1 MFYKTT
7 SLDLYSGR
15 PAAANEYLY
24 QVIQCVSL
32 EKLFSESEAET
43 FKTAHEII
51 NTPTTSL
58 PHFGILGYGVDHG
71 VALNNGRIGAAAG
84 PDAFRSCIGKLAYP
98 NKKNI
103 KITDF
108 GSVYCPDKKLALAQQ
123 RLGSALAHLLAQGIK
138 PIVIGGGHDMAYG
151 HFLGIQEH
159 LNTLKPKTKLG
170 IINLDAHLD
179 LRMPSPEG
187 TSGSPFSQTATHL
200 AAHGKTFHYCCVGL
214 RENANPPSLIERALG
229 LKSTL
234 VFREECQ
241 MSQWAAVEEKII
253 TFIAPLDAVYLSIDL
268 DVFHQGIAPGVSAAS
283 PLGLELDFGIRVLK
297 LVLASGKMISMDLAE
312 LNPTY
317 DRDQATAKLA
327 AGLAYELID
336 YYP

>member
-15 PAAANEYLY
+15 PAAADEYLY
-24 QVIQCVSL
+24 QVIKCVSL
-32 EKLFSESEAET
+32 EKIFSESEAET
-43 FKTAHEII
+43 SKKTHEIP
-51 NTPTTSL
+51 NAAATSL

-71 VALNNGRIGAAAG
+71 VALNHGRIGAAAG
-84 PDAFRSCIGKLAYP
+84 PDAFRSCFGKLAYP
-98 NKKNI
+98 SENKI

-108 GSVYCPDKKLALAQQ
+108 GSVYCPDKKLAEAQQ

-187 TSGSPFSQTATHL
+187 TSGSPFSQIATLL
-200 AAHGKTFHYCCVGL
+200 AAKGKPFNYCCVGL
-214 RENANPPSLIERALG
+214 RENANPPSLITRALA

-234 VFREECQ
+234 IFREECQ
-241 MSQWAAVEEKII
+241 LSQWVAVEEKIAA
-253 TFIAPLDAVYLSIDL
+253 FISPLDFVYLTIDL
-268 DVFHQGIAPGVSAAS
+268 DAFHQGIAPGVSAAS
-283 PLGLELDFGIRVLK
+283 PLGIDLDFGIRVLK
-297 LVLASGKMISMDLAE
+297 QVLASGKMMSMDLAE

-317 DRDQATAKLA
+317 DRDQCTAKLA
-327 AGLAYELID
+327 AGLAYELIRF
-336 YYP
+336 YP